1 MTPAEEQDLRIP
13 QAAELQD
20 ERFLPRLD
28 ARAFWSAEH
37 HLGRSQITS
46 TIIHGS
52 FAALLILLP
61 YFYQQV
67 MPSPKMNP
75 PWVVLTAP
83 RDIGDYLAQR
93 PAATNLQVLPHGGGS
108 GGGHEAES
116 VTKGMLPKFGAV
128 QIVAP
133 HLPSNLDA
141 KLQPQPTLIGDASL
155 NLATIQMPNWGD
167 PRAAEFNHLN
177 GPGDGPGMGNKRGS
191 GIGDNGNGPGYDEGD
206 SGNTGGGPNSRG
218 SYAVSEP
225 VCVFCPRPE
234 YSDEARKAKYQ
245 GQVLLSV
252 VVLPNGQAGK
262 IQVVNSPG
270 LGLDQKAIEAV
281 RNWRFK
287 PAIGRDGKAV
297 ATVVTI
303 QVMFQLF

>member
-1 MTPAEEQDLRIP
+1 MTPAKEQDPRIL
-13 QAAELQD
+13 QAAESQD

-28 ARAFWSAEH
+28 SRAFWTAEH

-52 FAALLILLP
+52 FAALLVLLP

-67 MPSPKMNP
+67 MPNPKMNP
-75 PWVVLTAP
+75 PWIELTVP
-83 RDIGDYLAQR
+83 RDIGDYIAQR
-93 PAATNLQVLPHGGGS
+93 AAATNIQVMPHGGGS
-108 GGGHEAES
+108 GGGHEADP
-116 VTKGMLPKFGAV
+116 VTKGMLPKFSAM

-133 HLPSNLDA
+133 HLPSNLNA
-141 KLQPQPTLIGDASL
+141 KLQAQPTLIGDPSI

-167 PRAAEFNHLN
+167 PAAKEFNHSN
-177 GPGDGPGMGNKRGS
+177 GPGDGSGMGNRQGS
-191 GIGDNGNGPGYDEGD
+191 GIGDNGLGAGYREGEF
-206 SGNTGGGPNSRG
+206 GNFGGEQNSRG
-218 SYAVSEP
+218 SAAVSEP
-225 VCVFCPRPE
+225 MCAFCPRPE

-252 VVLPNGQAGK
+252 VVLANGHAGQ

-270 LGLDQKAIEAV
+270 LGLDVKAIEAV

-287 PAIGRDGKAV
+287 PAMGRDGKPV